1 MNKIK
6 KLVNELVVDYSEN
19 DMVTLT
25 VEKTNLKKLLKIL
38 KESHDLKFTQL
49 IYLCAVDFIDYGKS
63 EWETKEA
70 TSSGYNRGIN
80 PQSHSRIDFVNEDE
94 VEEYKLTVVYH
105 LLSMDFNMRIRIK
118 CNLDND
124 SLIIPSVTEIFAS
137 ADWYE
142 REAYD
147 LFGVLFEGHNDLRRI
162 LTDYGFIGHPF
173 RKKFPLTGNTQV
185 AYDPEQKKVINQAV
199 DITPRTLVPKVIRK
213 NK

>member
-6 KLVNELVVDYSEN
+6 KLVNELVIDYSEN

-38 KESHDLKFTQL
+38 KESQDLKFTQL
-49 IYLCAVDFIDYGKS
+49 IDLCAVDFIDYGKS
-63 EWETKEA
+63 EWETKEV

-105 LLSMDFNMRIRIK
+105 LLSMDFNIRIRIK

-185 AYDPEQKKVINQAV
+185 AYDPEQKKVVNQAV

-213 NK
+213 SK

>member
-1 MNKIK
+1 MKNIK
-6 KLVNELVVDYSEN
+6 EFVNELIVDYSDS

-25 VEKTNLKKLLKIL
+25 VEKSNLKKLLNKL
-38 KESHDLKFTQL
+38 KEAQNLRFTQL
-49 IYLCAVDFIDYGKS
+49 IDLCAVDFIDYGKS

-70 TSSGYNRGIN
+70 TSSGYNRGIK
-80 PQSHSRIDFVNEDE
+80 PQSHSRIDFTSEDE

-105 LLSMDFNMRIRIK
+105 LLSMDFNMRIRVK

-147 LFGVLFEGHNDLRRI
+147 LFGVLFEGHKDLRRI

-185 AYDPEQKKVINQAV
+185 SYDPEQKKVVNQPV
-199 DITPRTLVPKVIRK
+199 DINPRTLVPKVIRK
-213 NK
+213 SK

>member
-1 MNKIK
+1 MKNIK
-6 KLVNELVVDYSEN
+6 EFVNELIVDYSDS

-25 VEKTNLKKLLKIL
+25 VEKSNLKKLLNKL
-38 KESHDLKFTQL
+38 KEAQNLRFTQL
-49 IYLCAVDFIDYGKS
+49 IDLCAVDFIDYVKS

-70 TSSGYNRGIN
+70 TSSGYNRGIY
-80 PQSHSRIDFVNEDE
+80 PQSHSRIDFINEDE

-105 LLSMDFNMRIRIK
+105 LLSMDFNMRIRVK

-147 LFGVLFEGHNDLRRI
+147 LFGVLFEGHKDLRRI

-185 AYDPEQKKVINQAV
+185 SYDPEQKKVVNQPV
-199 DITPRTLVPKVIRK
+199 DINPRTLVPKVIRK
-213 NK
+213 SK

>member
-1 MNKIK
+1 MI
-6 KLVNELVVDYSEN
+6 D
-19 DMVTLT
+19 
-25 VEKTNLKKLLKIL
+25 
-38 KESHDLKFTQL
+38 
-49 IYLCAVDFIDYGKS
+49 LCAVDFIDYGKS

-70 TSSGYNRGIN
+70 TSSGYNRGIH

-185 AYDPEQKKVINQAV
+185 AYDPEQKKVVNQAV

-213 NK
+213 SK